1 MYANPSGKV
10 PIGIL
15 LNDMVDVDITRH
27 KVNPYKN
34 EVQKGGKVTILRKG
48 WVITDMIH
56 STGTPGAGSGLYLAD
71 SGLFSTSTRAL
82 ALNSGATPIGKFLSA
97 KDSNGTKITR
107 RAPVNCWLI
116 TTANNMETPT
126 FFTIRIIPLFTTERL
141 TKAILQ
147 EMTSLNM
154 KRMKKQANILL

>member
-1 MYANPSGKV
+1 MALLGKRYEFQTDVSFFMNEVAERGGCVSFSTGNPSGEAMDSSTNVVTYVANPSGKV

-97 KDSNGTKITR
+97 KDSNGYAKVEINL
-107 RAPVNCWLI
+107 P
-116 TTANNMETPT
+116 
-126 FFTIRIIPLFTTERL
+126 
-141 TKAILQ
+141 
-147 EMTSLNM
+147 
-154 KRMKKQANILL
+154 